1 MFLFTTKD
9 TTDIIQLSKVTKLKE
24 QSYTFH
30 VSLLKNK
37 VWYHTEMRQTRLTR
51 STLQLHCAN
60 KHNEC
65 KAKLVLHFN
74 DQIKKYVTKKEET
87 GRYFFDAGEEAQSE
101 IENVQNY
108 EANLHTHTRKCQNIT
123 DDDNHCHITTHD
135 DEIFHTYFHF
145 KGVEHNR

>member
-1 MFLFTTKD
+1 
-9 TTDIIQLSKVTKLKE
+9 
-24 QSYTFH
+24 
-30 VSLLKNK
+30 
-37 VWYHTEMRQTRLTR
+37 MRQTRLTR